1 LATIWGNFCGAAWPP
16 DSRTLQFDPN
26 IARKR
31 LNPLEEEIPMSVP
44 LLRYRNQ
51 RQEKQK
57 RFDVDRFLEKLERR
71 FIRIAVLVSAA
82 IMFVAVLIREIQVL
96 VHEIH

>member
-1 LATIWGNFCGAAWPP
+1 
-16 DSRTLQFDPN
+16 
-26 IARKR
+26 
-31 LNPLEEEIPMSVP
+31 MSVP

-71 FIRIAVLVSAA
+71 FIRFAVLVSAA

>member
-1 LATIWGNFCGAAWPP
+1 
-16 DSRTLQFDPN
+16 
-26 IARKR
+26 
-31 LNPLEEEIPMSVP
+31 MSVP

>member
-1 LATIWGNFCGAAWPP
+1 
-16 DSRTLQFDPN
+16 
-26 IARKR
+26 
-31 LNPLEEEIPMSVP
+31 MSVP
-44 LLRYRNQ
+44 LLRCRNQ

-57 RFDVDRFLEKLERR
+57 RLDVDRFLEKLERR